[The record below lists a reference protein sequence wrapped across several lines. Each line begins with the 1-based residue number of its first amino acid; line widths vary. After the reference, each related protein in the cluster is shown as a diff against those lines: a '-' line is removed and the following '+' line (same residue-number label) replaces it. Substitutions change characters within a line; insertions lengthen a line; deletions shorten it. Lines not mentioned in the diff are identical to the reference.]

1 MRDTVLFDINE
12 TVLSLAPLKPKFAT
26 YFGSADYTDTWFSML
41 LHSSTV
47 AIVTGIKSDFATLA
61 KIALQTLAS
70 KKQILLSEAQQTEIL
85 STFAN
90 LPAHPDIKP
99 ALLWLRDN
107 GYRTVALSNSS
118 SKLITT
124 QIENAGLTEYFDQV
138 ISVEETESFK
148 PCTDVY
154 HYAASKVERSVEDLR
169 LVATHDWDTHGAI
182 TAGMR
187 AAYINRSGALYHPL
201 YKKAEVVADNMQ
213 QLVEQIV
220 NIDNKLKA

>member
-12 TVLSLAPLKPKFAT
+12 TVLSLAPLKPKFAA
-26 YFGSADYTDTWFSML
+26 YFGSADYADTWFSML

-47 AIVTGIKSDFATLA
+47 AIATRVKSDFATLA

-85 STFAN
+85 STFAD
-90 LPAHPDIKP
+90 LPAHADIKP
-99 ALLWLRDN
+99 ALIWLRDN

-124 QIENAGLTEYFDQV
+124 QIENSGLTELFDQV

-148 PCTDVY
+148 PCADVY
-154 HYAASKVERSVEDLR
+154 HYAASKVDRSVEDLR
-169 LVATHDWDTHGAI
+169 LVATHDWDTHGAM

>member
-1 MRDTVLFDINE
+1 MRDTILFDINE

-26 YFGSADYTDTWFSML
+26 YFGSEDYTDTWFSLL

-47 AIVTGIKSDFATLA
+47 AIATGVKSDFATLA

-70 KKQILLSEAQQTEIL
+70 KKRLSLNEVQQTEIL

-99 ALLWLRDN
+99 ALIWLRDN
-107 GYRTVALSNSS
+107 GYHTVALSNSS
-118 SKLITT
+118 SKLIST
-124 QIENAGLTEYFDQV
+124 QIENAGLTEYFDQI

-148 PCTDVY
+148 PCVDVY
-154 HYAASKVERSVEDLR
+154 HYAASKVNRSIKDLR
-169 LVATHDWDTHGAI
+169 LVATHDWDTHGAM

-201 YKKAEVVADNMQ
+201 YRKAEIVADNMQ
-213 QLVEQIV
+213 QLAEEVV
-220 NIDNKLKA
+220 KIDNELDA